1 MPACVREK
9 GRDPAGWVMPD
20 HRRKMEKK
28 SMERTL
34 RNVSAIAFAI
44 ALIIGAGILLTGC
57 GNSKDKPGA
66 PYFTKGVYYNYAKEA
81 ENPDK
86 TYFYVF
92 SDDSYGYTADGAN
105 EGIGLPFDI
114 EQTDGSVKFVFGG
127 ADEDEE
133 KLIITSA
140 DDGIVCGYFE
150 GAKDRELVFEPVKEV
165 DPESF
170 SAENFVN
177 GPKDSVYHDANGWSI
192 RYDATQFEITTKAPD
207 VFIVYTGESAG
218 TNMIT
223 VTYTTESAK
232 DAINRIGEECGDKV
246 QYQESIFP
254 GTEDVKSYYAIVFPE
269 EGGSGD
275 NMTAFARDYMDGS
288 LVVRIDAHNG
298 QDEEMNMRVSDSI
311 ANVVDSFQFD

>member
-1 MPACVREK
+1 
-9 GRDPAGWVMPD
+9 
-20 HRRKMEKK
+20 MERNIMKK
-28 SMERTL
+28 SLYKTL
-34 RNVSAIAFAI
+34 RTIT
-44 ALIIGAGILLTGC
+44 AGIVLVGSIMMLSGCTGTPKT
-57 GNSKDKPGA
+57 SAKDEVPKA
-66 PYFTKGVYYNYAKEA
+66 PYFSKGVYANFAKEA
-81 ENPDK
+81 EDPDK

-140 DDGIVCGYFE
+140 DDGTVCGYFE
-150 GAKDRELVFEPVKEV
+150 GAEDRELVFEPVKGV

-177 GPKDSVYHDANGWSI
+177 GPKDCVYRDANGWSI
-192 RYDATQFEITTKAPD
+192 RYDATKFEVTTKAPD

-223 VTYTTESAK
+223 VTYTVDNKAEAAIRELGESL
-232 DAINRIGEECGDKV
+232 GDKV

-254 GTEDVKSYYAIVFPE
+254 GTENVKSYYAIVFPE
-269 EGGSGD
+269 EGGSGAGI
-275 NMTAFARDYMDGS
+275 TAFARDYMDGA
-288 LVVRIDAHNG
+288 LIVRIDSHNG
-298 QDEEMNMRVSDSI
+298 QDEEMNMSVSDSI